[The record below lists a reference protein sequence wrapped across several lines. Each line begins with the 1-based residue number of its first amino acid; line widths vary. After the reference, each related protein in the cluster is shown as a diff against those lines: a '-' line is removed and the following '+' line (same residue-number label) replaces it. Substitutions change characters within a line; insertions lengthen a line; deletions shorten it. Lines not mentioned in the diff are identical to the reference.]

1 MDKIKNILIIGA
13 NSDIAQELI
22 KDSNYNFICL
32 SSKDS
37 NFDILN
43 TNTFPIIKNLN
54 GFVYFPGTINL
65 KPFSNIKISEFEKDY
80 NINNLGL
87 INTLQFYLNEFTE
100 NSSFVFISSIAAK
113 IGMKYHTSISMCK
126 SAIEGL
132 TVSLAAELS
141 PKIRVNCISPSI
153 IDTKLSSRILRN
165 DKIKEDIIQKHPM
178 KKIGST
184 KNIANAIEFLLS
196 DKSEWIT
203 GQTINIDGGY
213 SNLKN

>member
-43 TNTFPIIKNLN
+43 TNTFPSIKNLN

-196 DKSEWIT
+196 EKSEWIT